1 MSAVIKTNWVKQPVK
16 QPAKKRFVDLDS
28 LKITDDQY
36 TGRRY
41 TQHRY
46 DVIFNKMKYGQSL
59 SCNPGDASTICNALR
74 DYLKRKNKK
83 GKVRS
88 VEHFDRT
95 SSRVWL
101 LEE

>member
-1 MSAVIKTNWVKQPVK
+1 MTNVIKTKWVK
-16 QPAKKRFVDLDS
+16 PAGKRFVDLDS
-28 LKITDDQY
+28 IKITDDEY

-41 TQHRY
+41 TNHRY
-46 DVIFNKMKYGQSL
+46 DSIFSKMKYGQSL
-59 SCNPGDASTICNALR
+59 SCKPGDASTICNALR

-88 VEHFDRT
+88 VEHFDKT

-101 LEE
+101 LEA